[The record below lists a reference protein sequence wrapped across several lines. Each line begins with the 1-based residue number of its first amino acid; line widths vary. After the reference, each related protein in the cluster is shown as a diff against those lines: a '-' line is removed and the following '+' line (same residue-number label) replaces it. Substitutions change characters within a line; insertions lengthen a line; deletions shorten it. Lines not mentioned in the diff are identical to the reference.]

1 MIQSDCLPWPF
12 LTGLHLFIKYS
23 LNSVAVPSIGLEA
36 KCRSVSNVIQTKA
49 RHPRMV
55 NEIVNK
61 AVKPEEYLVACDVL

>member
-1 MIQSDCLPWPF
+1 M
-12 LTGLHLFIKYS
+12 
-23 LNSVAVPSIGLEA
+23 PSIGLEA